1 MEDAYWHMKL
11 EASRM
16 RDEEFVQLLKK

>member
-1 MEDAYWHMKL
+1 MEEEYWHMKL

-16 RDEEFVQLLKK
+16 IEMKNLYDY

>member
-11 EASRM
+11 ETSRM
-16 RDEEFVQLLKK
+16 IETKNLCNY